1 MFLISFSPFP
11 PPSLCGTQGSFPIY
25 GQYGTSDVSYVLSVC
40 DSVVYVKM
48 EFDVFFFLLDCGLK
62 KIAFPSLVLCVSV
75 QCFIFSI
82 V

>member
-1 MFLISFSPFP
+1 M
-11 PPSLCGTQGSFPIY
+11 
-25 GQYGTSDVSYVLSVC
+25 SDVSYVLSVC

-62 KIAFPSLVLCVSV
+62 KIAFPLLVLCVSV